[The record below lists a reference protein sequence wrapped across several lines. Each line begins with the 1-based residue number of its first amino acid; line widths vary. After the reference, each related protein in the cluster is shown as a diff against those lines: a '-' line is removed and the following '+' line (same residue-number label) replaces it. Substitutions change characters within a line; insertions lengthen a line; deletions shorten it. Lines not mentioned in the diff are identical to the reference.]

1 MDLSRR
7 DFLERAAGTLT
18 GTALGGRRRRRKR
31 HTTPDALGLGVER
44 ELLERLV
51 AEDPDPDELDGWLL
65 TQCLERSEPHGAGA
79 VRAMALE
86 ILHEWRL
93 SRSVPAFSD
102 WLARGSP
109 SDDRI
114 GDRT

>member
-79 VRAMALE
+79 VRAMAL
-86 ILHEWRL
+86 
-93 SRSVPAFSD
+93 
-102 WLARGSP
+102 
-109 SDDRI
+109 
-114 GDRT
+114 

>member
-1 MDLSRR
+1 
-7 DFLERAAGTLT
+7 
-18 GTALGGRRRRRKR
+18 
-31 HTTPDALGLGVER
+31 
-44 ELLERLV
+44 
-51 AEDPDPDELDGWLL
+51 
-65 TQCLERSEPHGAGA
+65 
-79 VRAMALE
+79 MALE